1 MFVTALCIG
10 IVHRH
15 WAAGNGRPI
24 ATEGTAAAANEER
37 QRKGDS
43 EATACDGRKRLKM
56 AEGGRHEAA
65 GGLLESCRDIKAL
78 LSNQPTKDL
87 YSRVFSEIDL
97 LQYSDFAY
105 CLNNYRI

>member
-1 MFVTALCIG
+1 MRLL
-10 IVHRH
+10 
-15 WAAGNGRPI
+15 AAYLKA
-24 ATEGTAAAANEER
+24 AT
-37 QRKGDS
+37 
-43 EATACDGRKRLKM
+43 
-56 AEGGRHEAA
+56 
-65 GGLLESCRDIKAL
+65 RDIKAL